1 MDFDIKP
8 YYNYILKIYISG
20 LLPQIVKF
28 DCKSNLNLASFVCL
42 LLNKHMYWESLVFI
56 VQIQIT
62 NNVFNMKLNI
72 CKTSYEFKSIVLI
85 TGNCFKIT

>member
-28 DCKSNLNLASFVCL
+28 DSKSNLNLASFVCL
-42 LLNKHMYWESLVFI
+42 LLNKH
-56 VQIQIT
+56 
-62 NNVFNMKLNI
+62 NI
-72 CKTSYEFKSIVLI
+72 LGKFSFKS
-85 TGNCFKIT
+85 TNSNN